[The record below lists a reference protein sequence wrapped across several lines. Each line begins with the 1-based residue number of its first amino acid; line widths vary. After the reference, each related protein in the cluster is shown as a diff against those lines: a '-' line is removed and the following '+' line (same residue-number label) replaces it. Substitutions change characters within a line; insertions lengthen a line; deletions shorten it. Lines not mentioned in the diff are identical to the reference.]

1 MERCGWGRQFE
12 ALKFCLTAKRGAAY
26 SRVSSRVCDS
36 PAPLNRGKNAG
47 SGLKNAQASPGMRIQ
62 CLKSGFSLVEVAL
75 AVGVVSFSLLPM
87 VALLPTGLDGVRES
101 ANETALNGI
110 VGKARA
116 ELNQAA
122 WKDVSGTLN
131 GKLWFFD
138 ESGKRL
144 PDRASSP
151 GAHYS
156 LNFLVNSAQ
165 VTGAAPSFE
174 TVSRRVTL
182 EIKYPVFAPAANQK
196 TLTVALLAARQSSR

>member
-1 MERCGWGRQFE
+1 
-12 ALKFCLTAKRGAAY
+12 
-26 SRVSSRVCDS
+26 
-36 PAPLNRGKNAG
+36 
-47 SGLKNAQASPGMRIQ
+47 
-62 CLKSGFSLVEVAL
+62 
-75 AVGVVSFSLLPM
+75 M

-122 WKDVSGTLN
+122 WTDVSGALN

-138 ESGKRL
+138 ESGKHL
-144 PDRASSP
+144 PEGASSP

-156 LNFLVNSAQ
+156 LNFVVNPAQ

-182 EIKYPVFAPAANQK
+182 EVKYPVFAPAANQK
-196 TLTVALLAARQSSR
+196 TLIVALLAARQSSR